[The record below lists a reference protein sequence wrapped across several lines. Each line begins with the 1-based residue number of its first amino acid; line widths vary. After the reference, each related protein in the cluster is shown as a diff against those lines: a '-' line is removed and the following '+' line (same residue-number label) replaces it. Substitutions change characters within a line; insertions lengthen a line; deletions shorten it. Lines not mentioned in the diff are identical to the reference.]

1 MRVKEI
7 KQNIEFQVDA
17 LFQAGYDLGW
27 NQLIAEL
34 DEMSNREWNIGN
46 RVTAEIIRKVIN
58 QLQEGDN
65 DIQA

>member
-46 RVTAEIIRKVIN
+46 RVTAEIIRKVIK
-58 QLQEGDN
+58 QLEEGAN